1 GRWFKSSPRDQK
13 YRSEAFSPL
22 TFFFSASTRA
32 DGTLRR
38 RLRGDLTVSLP
49 DPPLDGR
56 GGMGGSPAYA
66 VASESTVPQTCADDV
81 EPLKKRCAEL
91 EMDKAILELA
101 AAPGA

>member
-1 GRWFKSSPRDQK
+1 
-13 YRSEAFSPL
+13 
-22 TFFFSASTRA
+22 
-32 DGTLRR
+32 
-38 RLRGDLTVSLP
+38 
-49 DPPLDGR
+49 
-56 GGMGGSPAYA
+56 MGGSPAYA